1 MEVEDETDEEDLQ
14 AKTSLRAR
22 SSKFTPKDQINS
34 MGFDDDLMEIKSRL
48 IRESSELDPISI
60 VGMGGLEHWRV
71 NSVHCPSL
79 QRLALTDCE
88 YLEEISSRNGEIPT
102 LVPIKLYDCR
112 NSLVTSANLFA
123 VVHSNVLDGGA
134 WMEAWHGPVPVH
146 KRFDESTKASLSVRS
161 ARTHIRVELLDA
173 CHGVSF
179 KLLTNLPLNTMK
191 EGLFIHKSSETSK
204 SFHYFKQNFGS
215 V

>member
-60 VGMGGLEHWRV
+60 VGMGRLEHWRV

-102 LVPIKLYDCR
+102 LV
-112 NSLVTSANLFA
+112 
-123 VVHSNVLDGGA
+123 LDGGA

-146 KRFDESTKASLSVRS
+146 KVVTLIGLWVAAYCMYYSISNVACAQNSSS
-161 ARTHIRVELLDA
+161 A
-173 CHGVSF
+173 
-179 KLLTNLPLNTMK
+179 
-191 EGLFIHKSSETSK
+191 
-204 SFHYFKQNFGS
+204 
-215 V
+215 